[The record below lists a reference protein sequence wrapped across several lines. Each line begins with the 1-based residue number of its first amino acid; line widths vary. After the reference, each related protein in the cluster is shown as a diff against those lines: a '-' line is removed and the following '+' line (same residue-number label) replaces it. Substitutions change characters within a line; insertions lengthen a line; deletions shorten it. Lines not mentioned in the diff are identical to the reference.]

1 MVIAWLQMQLSVILN
16 QKSLDYAAVEA
27 TDDRI
32 GEILNALKDAGIEK
46 STLILFTA
54 DHGRINKGHG
64 GTTMQERQIS

>member
-1 MVIAWLQMQLSVILN
+1 MVIASLQMQLSVILN

-32 GEILNALKDAGIEK
+32 GEILNALKDAGNGK

-54 DHGRINKGHG
+54 DHGGIKKGHG